1 MNRRSAMALTA
12 SLAGASLVHAGMAV
26 AQEDYPSRPIQMIV
40 PWGAGGGTDA
50 VGRVMASLLQEELG
64 QPVNVVNRTGG
75 SGVVGHSAIANA
87 EADGYTI
94 GVMTIEIDM
103 MHWQGLTDLTYEDF
117 DILAMVNADPGGL
130 MVSTDSEYESAEALL
145 EAIRTE
151 PKGTFKGSGTG
162 QGGVWHLGL
171 AGWLLS
177 EGLEP
182 DQVTW
187 VPSEGAAPG
196 ITDMVAGG
204 VDIVP
209 SSLPEG
215 RAMIEA
221 GRVRPLA
228 AMAEERLDL
237 FPDVPTLGEAVGSD
251 WTIAAWRAIA
261 APDGLPEDVKAR
273 LEEAIKTAYD
283 SEEYQTFMQERGF
296 GMRWADAEEATRM
309 IAEDDASLGE
319 VMKEA
324 GLAAQ

>member
-1 MNRRSAMALTA
+1 MHGRSLI
-12 SLAGASLVHAGMAV
+12 AGAALAAAGLSAGAAM
-26 AQEDYPSRPIQMIV
+26 AQEDYPSRPITMIV

-50 VGRVMASLLQEELG
+50 VGRIVAQLLQEELG

-87 EADGYTI
+87 EPDGYTI
-94 GVMTIEIDM
+94 GIVTIEIDM
-103 MHWQGLTDLTYEDF
+103 MHWQGLTELTYEDF
-117 DILAMVNADPGGL
+117 DFLAMVNADPGGV
-130 MVSTDSEYESAEALL
+130 MVSAESEYESLEQLL

-162 QGGVWHLGL
+162 QGGIWHLGL

-177 EGLEP
+177 EDLPP

-221 GRVRPLA
+221 ERVRPLA

-237 FPDVPTLGEAVGSD
+237 FPDVPTLSEAVGSD
-251 WTIAAWRAIA
+251 WTIAAWRAVA
-261 APDGLPEDVKAR
+261 APDGLPEDVAAT
-273 LEEAIKTAYD
+273 LEAALKTAYD
-283 SEEYQTFMQERGF
+283 GEEYQSFMRDRGF
-296 GMRWADAEEATRM
+296 GLRWADAEEATRM
-309 IAEDDASLGE
+309 IAEDDAALGE

-324 GLAAQ
+324 GLAAE